1 MVHPSAGATPRREHL
16 TKRGLIRERRN
27 PNALRAVLGR
37 GRTSDLTWSAS
48 PTASTSSAR
57 EPTCSSVPLSGCS
70 GERWETSS
78 RTLPLIR
85 PDQRGARFS

>member
-1 MVHPSAGATPRREHL
+1 MRILAVQLDYREHL
-16 TKRGLIRERRN
+16 TERGLIRERRN
-27 PNALRAVLGR
+27 PNALRAVLWR

-48 PTASTSSAR
+48 P
-57 EPTCSSVPLSGCS
+57 

-78 RTLPLIR
+78 RTPALIR